1 MIEQPAFRD
10 TLDLL
15 DYRRRVADLYADV
28 RAAPPTESTWRHW
41 REQRDALFATHPQS
55 AIPEQQRPAFERLP
69 YFDHDPALRIT
80 ASLEPADGAPI
91 AISHSA
97 DGTTDAHPFAIALFQ
112 IDGSQQSLTVYWLD
126 EYSGGLFLPFR
137 DGTSGAETYGG
148 GRYLL
153 DTAKG
158 ADLAGLQTEGDGHG
172 QLVLDFNYA
181 YHPSCTHN
189 PAWSC
194 PLAPRDNWLTAPVRA
209 GERLP

>member
-1 MIEQPAFRD
+1 VSDPAFRD

-28 RAAPPTESTWRHW
+28 RAAPRDESTWRHW

-55 AIPEQQRPAFERLP
+55 AIPGEQRAAFEGLA
-69 YFDHDPALRIT
+69 YFDHDPSWRVT
-80 ASLEPADGAPI
+80 ASVEPTAGDPLAINHSAGGATTARMFALAHFTRDGAEHTLP
-91 AISHSA
+91 
-97 DGTTDAHPFAIALFQ
+97 L
-112 IDGSQQSLTVYWLD
+112 YWLE

-148 GRYLL
+148 RYLL

-158 ADLAGLQTEGDGHG
+158 ADLGGPEQS

-181 YHPSCTHN
+181 YHPSCAHN
-189 PAWSC
+189 PEWSC
-194 PLAPRDNWLTAPVRA
+194 PLAPRENWLDVSIRA
-209 GERLP
+209 GERLA

>member
-1 MIEQPAFRD
+1 MSEQPAFRD

-15 DYRRRVADLYADV
+15 DYRRRVTDLYAAV
-28 RAAPPTESTWRHW
+28 RAAPLDESTWRHW
-41 REQRDALFATHPQS
+41 CSQRDALFATHPQS
-55 AIPEQQRPAFERLP
+55 AIPEDQRATFERLP
-69 YFDHDPALRIT
+69 YFDHNPALRIT
-80 ASLEPADGAPI
+80 ASLEPTDGDSI

-97 DGTTDAHPFAIALFQ
+97 EGTTNAHPFAIAHFL
-112 IDGSQQSLTVYWLD
+112 IDGSEQSLTLYWLD

-158 ADLAGLQTEGDGHG
+158 ADLGSPLTEGDGHG

-181 YHPSCTHN
+181 YHPSCAHN

-194 PLAPRDNWLTAPVRA
+194 PLAPPENWLDVPIRA
-209 GERLP
+209 GERLA

>member
-1 MIEQPAFRD
+1 MTEQPAFRD

-15 DYRRRVADLYADV
+15 DYRRRVADLYAQV

-55 AIPEQQRPAFERLP
+55 AIPEDQRSIFEGLA
-69 YFDHDPALRIT
+69 YFDHDPALRVT
-80 ASLEPADGAPI
+80 ASLQPAEGAPI
-91 AISHSA
+91 AISHSSEGA
-97 DGTTDAHPFAIALFQ
+97 TDAHPFAIAHFQ
-112 IDGSQQSLTVYWLD
+112 IEGSEQSLTLYWLN

-137 DGTSGAETYGG
+137 DATSGTETYGG

-158 ADLAGLQTEGDGHG
+158 ADLGSSQDG

-194 PLAPRDNWLTAPVRA
+194 PLAPRDNWLTAPIRA
-209 GERLP
+209 GEQLA